1 LAYAAKNESQIFRK
15 KIFRIDVL
23 KKSYVLWPWR
33 RLLWVISAMTAD
45 ERFALIWHKI
55 ERANKHIRD
64 LDAAIAAFLAINPYK
79 VAAKRDPETGKPIYY
94 VAEVQ
99 PVPHEICII
108 LGDAIHNLRTALDH
122 LAQQLYLA
130 GSGASVYRKET
141 GFFIA
146 QKATEY
152 KRAVGGKVE
161 KMGREAIDALAAL
174 EPYKGGKGNDFWV
187 LHSLNNIDKHRTLV
201 AAGSSYEAVVPGMP
215 ENVRK
220 FAAERGID
228 LRDFSIG
235 ITPADNLCPLP
246 GGQTGSSRASASAQ
260 ARGAPPSNSMMAPR
274 SSKAA
279 CSASSRATISG
290 DEADGA
296 RDWSEEL
303 AAERECRQSQPR

>member
-187 LHSLNNIDKHRTLV
+187 LHSPNNIDKHRTLV

-235 ITPADNLCPLP
+235 ITPADNLCPL
-246 GGQTGSSRASASAQ
+246 
-260 ARGAPPSNSMMAPR
+260 
-274 SSKAA
+274 K
-279 CSASSRATISG
+279 IG
-290 DEADGA
+290 DELFIGLPDDEINPDMKFKFAVALNEPDIIKPGPMLVTIQHLADLVSNTVRAFKPLLG
-296 RDWSEEL
+296 
-303 AAERECRQSQPR
+303 